1 MRRLNKELEAV
12 KSAVKRARD
21 EVGNAEEGMSNL
33 GRRILKAQQN
43 RNARLRGTHSG
54 QINNRVMRS
63 KMGGS
68 RRRGRKGR
76 KSTRRGRR

>member
-12 KSAVKRARD
+12 KIAVKRARD

-43 RNARLRGTHSG
+43 RNARLRGTHSS
-54 QINNRVMRS
+54 QIRINRS

-68 RRRGRKGR
+68 RRGRKGRKGR